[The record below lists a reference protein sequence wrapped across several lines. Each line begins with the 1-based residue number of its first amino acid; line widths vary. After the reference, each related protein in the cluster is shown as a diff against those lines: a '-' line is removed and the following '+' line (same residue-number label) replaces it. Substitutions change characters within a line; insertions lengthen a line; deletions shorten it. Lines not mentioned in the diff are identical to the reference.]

1 MYKVSI
7 ILACYNVESY
17 IDDAFR
23 SIVAQSAFDQF
34 EVIPVNDGST
44 DGTQRIIDEY
54 ARRYPENFFPISFD
68 EGSGGPGRPRN
79 AGIDS
84 ARGEYIIFMDPDDR
98 IHEDGY
104 STLLK
109 AMEEHQSDV
118 VVGARYAVPEKQGPE
133 RKIWTDYIAPVY
145 FNQDSYAVKLDLLS
159 RRPGI
164 LKSIYRT
171 ALIREH
177 GLRFLEDIISSEDE
191 IFDKKYL
198 LLATRISRINDV
210 VYLYTLARGDSI
222 TSHIKLKL
230 YQDLPKIFSGL
241 DDALGVYFPQPI
253 ISYRL
258 ATLIRVFYFPKLLL
272 LDPELTD
279 EALELIRVAY
289 EGYGFDRLM
298 LTENSVD
305 RRIIEL
311 LRDRQ
316 YSQLMLYF
324 MNQRNIGLSG
334 TVRRQR
340 GRLRKLEAR
349 PVKLASKVHKYVVF
363 AKRAA
368 GERSPRKFLQAN
380 LRNRLRGEPNGYWLF
395 MDRPHKAADNAEAL
409 YRYVRE
415 NNLHDRIAFLIRADC
430 PDYERLR
437 REGFNLVRYGTV
449 AHWRLLFN
457 CEHFITS
464 NPDEENLKPWRKYGA
479 RTGAPGYK
487 LTFLQHGIIRS
498 DLSSWLGSKKY
509 HIFCSSAQAEY
520 DALLNNIRYRLSPDT
535 LKLTGLA
542 RHDLLERR
550 SGDYILV
557 TPTWRSF
564 LKNVSKSEFE
574 SSTFYLSWMA
584 LFRDERLQA
593 ALRAAGVRVKLVL
606 HSGLGKFEECF
617 PSSNFIEVIP
627 YTKVESFA
635 DLISGAQ
642 MLVTDYSSISF
653 DALYLRRPV
662 VYYTFPEA
670 RAHTA
675 NVGGDFALYER
686 LGVRASDHDAAVDAI
701 ATSVGQGF
709 MPDEEKIREIDS
721 FFAYSDGQNRKRIID
736 AITQGEQNS

>member
-1 MYKVSI
+1 MYKVSV
-7 ILACYNVESY
+7 ILACYNVEDF
-17 IDDAFR
+17 IDDAFQ

-44 DGTQRIIDEY
+44 DGTQRIIAEY
-54 ARRYPENFFPISFD
+54 QQRYPKNFFPISFS

-79 AGIDS
+79 AGLDK

-98 IHEDGY
+98 ILGDGY
-104 STLLK
+104 TTLLK
-109 AMEEHQSDV
+109 AMEKHRSDV
-118 VVGARYAVPEKQGPE
+118 VIAARYGVREKEGPE
-133 RKIWTDYIAPVY
+133 RKIWTDYIVPEY

-159 RRPGI
+159 RRPVI

-177 GLRFLEDIISSEDE
+177 SLRFLEGIVSSEDD
-191 IFDKKYL
+191 IFDKKFL
-198 LLATRISRINDV
+198 LLSSRITKINDV
-210 VYLYTLARGDSI
+210 VYLYTVARTGSI
-222 TSHIKLKL
+222 TSRINLNL
-230 YQDLPKIFSGL
+230 YRDLPTVFNGM
-241 DDALGVYFPQPI
+241 DDALGVYFAQPI

-258 ATLIRVFYFPKLLL
+258 AALIRTFYFPKLLL

-279 EALELIRVAY
+279 EALDLIRAAY
-289 EGYGFDRLM
+289 EEYGFDRLM
-298 LTENSVD
+298 LTENSID
-305 RRIIEL
+305 RRIVEL
-311 LRDRQ
+311 LRDRR

-324 MNQRNIGLSG
+324 MNDRSIGLSG
-334 TVRRQR
+334 TVNRQR
-340 GRLRKLEAR
+340 QRLRKFEVR
-349 PVKLASKVHKYVVF
+349 PVKLASKVHKYAVF

-368 GERSPRKFLQAN
+368 GERSPRKFLRAN
-380 LRNRLRGEPNGYWLF
+380 LRNSLRGEPNGYWLF

-415 NNLHDRIAFLIRADC
+415 NNLHDRIAFIIRADC

-464 NPDEENLKPWRKYGA
+464 HPDEENLKPWRGYGA
-479 RTGAPGYK
+479 RAGKPGYK

-498 DLSSWLGSKKY
+498 DLSSWLGGKKY
-509 HIFCSSAQAEY
+509 HIFCSSARVEY
-520 DALLNNIRYRLSPDT
+520 DALLNNIKYRLSPDT

-557 TPTWRSF
+557 SPTWRSF
-564 LKNVSKSEFE
+564 LKKGPKSEFE
-574 SSTFYLSWMA
+574 SSEFYRSWAA
-584 LFRDERLQA
+584 LLHDDRLQT
-593 ALRAAGVRVKLVL
+593 ALQTAGVRIKLVL
-606 HSGLGKFEECF
+606 HSGLSKFEECF
-617 PSSNFIEVIP
+617 PSSDFIEVIP
-627 YTKVESFA
+627 HDNVESFA

-662 VYYTFPEA
+662 VYYTFPEP
-670 RAHTA
+670 RRHSA
-675 NVGGDFALYER
+675 NVGADLALYER
-686 LGVRASDHDAAVDAI
+686 LGIRSSDHEATVDAI
-701 ATSVGQGF
+701 VASVSQGF
-709 MPDEEKIREIDS
+709 MPDEDKIREIDS
-721 FFAYSDGQNRKRIID
+721 FFAYSDGQNCKRIIE
-736 AITQGEQNS
+736 AVIQEGQHA

>member
-7 ILACYNVESY
+7 ILACYNVESF

-54 ARRYPENFFPISFD
+54 QRRYPNNFFPISF
-68 EGSGGPGRPRN
+68 EKGSGGPGRPRN
-79 AGIDS
+79 AGIDN
-84 ARGEYIIFMDPDDR
+84 ARGKYIIFMDPDDR
-98 IHEDGY
+98 ILGDGY
-104 STLLK
+104 TTLLK
-109 AMEEHQSDV
+109 TMEKYQSDV
-118 VVGARYAVPEKQGPE
+118 VTAARYGVPEKQGPE
-133 RKIWTDYIAPVY
+133 SKVWTDYIAPEY

-171 ALIREH
+171 SLIREH
-177 GLRFLEDIISSEDE
+177 VLRFLEDVVSSEDE

-198 LLATRISRINDV
+198 LLSSRITRINDV
-210 VYLYTLARGDSI
+210 VYLYTVGRSDSI
-222 TSHIKLKL
+222 TSRIKLNL
-230 YQDLPKIFSGL
+230 YRDLPAVFSGL
-241 DDALGVYFPQPI
+241 DDALGVYFAQPI

-258 ATLIRVFYFPKLLL
+258 AALIRTFYFPKLLL

-279 EALELIRVAY
+279 DALDLIRAAY
-289 EGYGFDRLM
+289 EEYGFDRLM

-305 RRIIEL
+305 RRIVEL
-311 LRDRQ
+311 LRDRK

-324 MNQRNIGLSG
+324 MNHRSIGLSG
-334 TVRRQR
+334 TVRKQSR
-340 GRLRKLEAR
+340 RLRKLEMR
-349 PVKLASKVHKYVVF
+349 PVKLAGKVYKYAVF

-368 GERSPRKFLQAN
+368 GERSPRKFLRAN
-380 LRNRLRGEPNGYWLF
+380 LRNSLRGEPNGYWLF

-415 NNLHDRIAFLIRADC
+415 NNIHNRIAFIIRADC

-457 CEHFITS
+457 CDHFLTS
-464 NPDEENLKPWRKYGA
+464 HPDEANIKPWKEYGA
-479 RTGAPGYK
+479 RVGAPSYK

-498 DLSSWLGSKKY
+498 DLSSWLGTKKY
-509 HIFCSSAQAEY
+509 HIFCSSAQVEY
-520 DALLNNIRYRLSPDT
+520 DSLLNNIKYRLSPDT

-557 TPTWRSF
+557 SPTWRSF
-564 LKNVSKSEFE
+564 LQDASKSEFE
-574 SSTFYLSWMA
+574 ASEFYRSWTA
-584 LFRDERLQA
+584 LLRDDRLQT
-593 ALRAAGVRVKLVL
+593 ALRAAGVRIKLVL
-606 HSGLGKFEECF
+606 HSGLRQFDGCF
-617 PSSNFIEVIP
+617 PSSDLIEVLP
-627 YTKVESFA
+627 HNNVESFA
-635 DLISGAQ
+635 NLISGAQ
-642 MLVTDYSSISF
+642 MVVTDYSSLSF

-662 VYYTFPEA
+662 VYYTFPEL
-670 RAHTA
+670 RTHSA
-675 NVGGDFALYER
+675 NLGSDLALYER
-686 LGVRASDHDAAVDAI
+686 LGFRSSDHDATVEAI
-701 ATSVGQGF
+701 ITSAGQGF
-709 MPDEEKIREIDS
+709 VPDEQTIREIDS
-721 FFAYSDGQNRKRIID
+721 FFAYSDGQNCKRIID
-736 AITQGEQNS
+736 TILQKEQHA

>member
-1 MYKVSI
+1 MYKASI
-7 ILACYNVESY
+7 ILACYNVESF

-44 DGTQRIIDEY
+44 DGTQRIIDDY
-54 ARRYPENFFPISFD
+54 QRRYPNNFFPISFD

-79 AGIDS
+79 AGIDN

-118 VVGARYAVPEKQGPE
+118 VVGARHGVPEKQGPE
-133 RKIWTDYIAPVY
+133 RRIWTDYIAPEY

-177 GLRFLEDIISSEDE
+177 GLRFLEDIVSSEDE

-198 LLATRISRINDV
+198 LLAGRISRINDV
-210 VYLYTLARGDSI
+210 VYLYTLGRGDSI
-222 TSHIKLKL
+222 TSRIKLNL
-230 YQDLPKIFSGL
+230 YRDLPKIFDGL
-241 DDALGVYFPQPI
+241 DDALGVYFAQPI

-258 ATLIRVFYFPKLLL
+258 AALIRTFYFPKLLL

-279 EALELIRVAY
+279 EALELIRAAY

-305 RRIIEL
+305 RRIVEL
-311 LRDRQ
+311 LRDRK

-324 MNQRNIGLSG
+324 MNHRSIGLSG
-334 TVRRQR
+334 TVHRQR
-340 GRLRKLEAR
+340 RRLQKFEMR
-349 PVKLASKVHKYVVF
+349 PVRLAGKVYKYAAF

-368 GERSPRKFLQAN
+368 RERSPGKFLRAN
-380 LRNRLRGEPNGYWLF
+380 LRNSLRGEPNGYWLF

-409 YRYVRE
+409 YRHVRE

-430 PDYERLR
+430 PDYGRLR

-464 NPDEENLKPWRKYGA
+464 HPDEENLKPWREYGA
-479 RTGAPGYK
+479 RTGTPSYK

-509 HIFCSSAQAEY
+509 HIFCSSAQVEY
-520 DALLNNIRYRLSPDT
+520 DALLNNIKYRLSPDT

-564 LKNVSKSEFE
+564 LKGVSRSEFE
-574 SSTFYLSWMA
+574 SSAFYRSWTA
-584 LFRDERLQA
+584 LLRDDRLQA
-593 ALRAAGVRVKLVL
+593 ALRAAGVRIKLVL
-606 HSGLGKFEECF
+606 HSGLGEFEECF
-617 PSSNFIEVIP
+617 PGSELIEVIP
-627 YTKVESFA
+627 YHRVESFA

-653 DALYLRRPV
+653 DTLYLRRPV
-662 VYYTFPEA
+662 VYYTFPEL

-675 NVGGDFALYER
+675 NVGGDLALYER
-686 LGVRASDHDAAVDAI
+686 LGVRSSDHDAAVAAI
-701 ATSVGQGF
+701 ASSAGRGF
-709 MPDEEKIREIDS
+709 LPDEEKIREIDS
-721 FFAYSDGQNRKRIID
+721 FFAYSDGQNCKRIVD
-736 AITQGEQNS
+736 AIVQGEQRS

>member
-1 MYKVSI
+1 MYKASI

-17 IDDAFR
+17 IDDAFQ

-34 EVIPVNDGST
+34 EVIPVNDGSS

-54 ARRYPENFFPISFD
+54 QRRYPNNFFPISFD

-79 AGIDS
+79 AGIDN

-109 AMEEHQSDV
+109 AMEKHQSDV
-118 VVGARYAVPEKQGPE
+118 VVGARYGVPEKQGPE
-133 RKIWTDYIAPVY
+133 RKIWTDYIAPEY

-177 GLRFLEDIISSEDE
+177 GLRFLEDIVSSEDE

-198 LLATRISRINDV
+198 LLASRISRINDV
-210 VYLYTLARGDSI
+210 IYLYTLGRTGSI
-222 TSHIKLKL
+222 TSRIKLNL
-230 YQDLPKIFSGL
+230 YRDLPKIFSGL
-241 DDALGVYFPQPI
+241 DDALGVYFSQPI

-258 ATLIRVFYFPKLLL
+258 AALLRTFYFPKLLL

-279 EALELIRVAY
+279 DALDLIRAACD
-289 EGYGFDRLM
+289 GYGFDRL
-298 LTENSVD
+298 LQTENSVD
-305 RRIIEL
+305 RRIVEL
-311 LRDRQ
+311 LRDRA

-324 MNQRNIGLSG
+324 MNQRSSSISG
-334 TVRRQR
+334 TVRRQNR
-340 GRLRKLEAR
+340 RLRKLEMR
-349 PVKLASKVHKYVVF
+349 PVKLARKVYRYAVF

-368 GERSPRKFLQAN
+368 DDRSPRKFLRAN
-380 LRNRLRGEPNGYWLF
+380 LRNSLHGEPNGYWLF
-395 MDRPHKAADNAEAL
+395 MDRRDKAADNAEAL

-415 NNLHDRIAFLIRADC
+415 NRLHDRIAFIIRADC

-437 REGFNLVRYGTV
+437 RNGFNLVRYGSI

-457 CEHFITS
+457 CEHFFASHVDDVII
-464 NPDEENLKPWRKYGA
+464 KPWKDYGT
-479 RTGAPGYK
+479 RVGAPNYK

-498 DLSSWLGSKKY
+498 DLSSWLGTKEY
-509 HIFCSSAQAEY
+509 HVFCSSTQVEY

-550 SGDYILV
+550 SGDYVLV
-557 TPTWRSF
+557 SPTWRSF
-564 LKNVSKSEFE
+564 LQEASKSEFE
-574 SSTFYLSWMA
+574 ASEFCKSWNA
-584 LFRDERLQA
+584 LLHDDRVQA
-593 ALRAAGVRVKLVL
+593 ALRAAGVRIKFAL
-606 HSGLGKFEECF
+606 HSSLAQFRDCF
-617 PSSNFIEVIP
+617 PGSDLVEVLD
-627 YTKVESFA
+627 YGKVESFA

-642 MLVTDYSSISF
+642 MVVTDYSSLAF

-662 VYYTFPEA
+662 VYYTFPELQT
-670 RAHTA
+670 HGT
-675 NVGGDFALYER
+675 NVGSDLALYER
-686 LGVRASDHDAAVDAI
+686 LGVRSSDHDAAVDAI
-701 ATSVGQGF
+701 AASAGQGF
-709 MPDEEKIREIDS
+709 LPDEEKIREIDS
-721 FFAYSDGQNRKRIID
+721 FFAYSDGQNCKRIID
-736 AITQGEQNS
+736 ASTQGEQR